1 MKNQQRMLEYKMKDR
16 TVCVYRQ
23 SLLERIE
30 NVSNVVRMLPSESPL
45 RSAWDDIV
53 MTETKQRVIDAVEA
67 DLGNLK
73 LPPLFFLLDGI
84 SPETINALVDDLNI
98 VSAASEDRR
107 DPLTTA
113 SIKAPMDDR
122 KWCGALFEV
131 YVKSIFQKFVS
142 GTSLDCPLPNGK
154 DMDVRTILDGVEV
167 FIECTVITDSDEDR
181 AVFDRFMEY
190 KKHQA
195 EAVLTRPGCF
205 DEKGST
211 GPGPYYDALRMY
223 CKVYDKLAPQFDTA
237 KSQTSAEHA
246 NILFLSFFTPRGSFG
261 IDSPGVGWALD
272 ELFIA
277 QPAGHIKLASCP
289 GGVTGISL
297 QDWLDYQQLSD
308 PNAMLEIPCRLG
320 ALAMFNECT
329 FSRSRVNY
337 NANQENSIAHSQ
349 IAQIEQLF
357 VAKPVWWSG

>member
-1 MKNQQRMLEYKMKDR
+1 MKDR
-16 TVCVYRQ
+16 TVCSYRR

-45 RSAWDDIV
+45 RSAWEDIV
-53 MTETKQRVIDAVEA
+53 MFETKQRVTDAIEA

-84 SPETINALVDDLNI
+84 NPETINALVDDLNI
-98 VSAASEDRR
+98 VSAASDAGR

-113 SIKAPMDDR
+113 STKSPMDDR

-131 YVKSIFQKFVS
+131 YVKSVFLKLVP
-142 GTSLDCPLPNGK
+142 GTSLDYLLPNGK
-154 DMDVRTILDGVEV
+154 DIDVCITLDGADV

-195 EAVLTRPGCF
+195 DAVLSRPGCF
-205 DEKGST
+205 DEEGST
-211 GPGPYYDALRMY
+211 GPGLYYDPLRIY

-237 KSQTSAEHA
+237 KSQTSANHA

-277 QPAGHIKLASCP
+277 QPAGHIKLPACP
-289 GGVTGISL
+289 GGITGISL
-297 QDWLDYQQLSD
+297 QDWLDHQHLID

-320 ALAMFNECT
+320 ALAMFGECT
-329 FSRSRVNY
+329 FLKSRVNY
-337 NANQENSIAHSQ
+337 NVNQENTITHSQ

-357 VAKPVWWSG
+357 ATKPVWWSG